1 MARSLPGA
9 LGAQSASGEA
19 VLPKAGPRKT
29 GPPAGVPQEAG
40 PLGAV
45 VLGTGPLEALA
56 LEGVPPVA
64 GTLPAAAGYLVR
76 QRRHLRH
83 C

>member
-9 LGAQSASGEA
+9 PGARSASGEA
-19 VLPKAGPRKT
+19 VLPKRGPLKT
-29 GPPAGVPQEAG
+29 GPLAGVPLEAS

-45 VLGTGPLEALA
+45 VAGTGPLEALP
-56 LEGVPPVA
+56 LGGVPPLA
-64 GTLPAAAGYLVR
+64 GTPRAAAEYLVR